1 MALKPLPKKRLA
13 GLKWRFR
20 QLVDWA
26 FDGNLSLASK
36 ALGMPFST
44 VQQYYQA
51 GPKRISAAALSAI
64 DRVTGLADWL
74 TGEARSEFTGK
85 FPASIAEAGPWTIVK
100 AEEDGPG
107 IWIPNWTMWR
117 VDYVTD
123 AMMELNPK
131 LDRDTARL
139 IVFGRMLDGLKHGL
153 FKAPLP
159 GVALPAT
166 VGGRR
171 LRPDVKNPIE
181 SLGLGREAARR
192 VHEVCAEWEKL
203 LEID

>member
-1 MALKPLPKKRLA
+1 MAPKPLSKKRLA
-13 GLKWRFR
+13 GLKRRFR
-20 QLVDWA
+20 ELVDWA

-85 FPASIAEAGPWTIVK
+85 FPTSIAEAGPWAIVK

-107 IWIPNWTMWR
+107 FWIPHWTMWR
-117 VDYVTD
+117 VDYVID
-123 AMMELNPK
+123 AMMERSPK
-131 LDRDTARL
+131 LDRETARL
-139 IVFGRMLDGLKHGL
+139 IVFGGMLNGLKHGL

-159 GVALPAT
+159 GVPLPAN
-166 VGGRR
+166 VSGR
-171 LRPDVKNPIE
+171 LRPDVRNPMK
-181 SLGLGREAARR
+181 SLGFGREAARR